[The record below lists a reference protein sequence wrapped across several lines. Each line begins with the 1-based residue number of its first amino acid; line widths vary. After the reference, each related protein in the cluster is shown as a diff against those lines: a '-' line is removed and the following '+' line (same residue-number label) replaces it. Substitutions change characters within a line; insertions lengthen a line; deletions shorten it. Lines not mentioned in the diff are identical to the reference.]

1 MTGNIA
7 TLRRTLVTEIISTI
21 RGGVRYLS
29 GAGRHRD
36 PQALPTLRTRTW
48 QRRALRENIR
58 ATIREIRAWQRRKT
72 QCFGDNERDCPVT
85 DAQPDLFETFDAGSW
100 RRFRE
105 ELATA
110 PTRAAATDVF
120 YSHDFLFLGLSCDER
135 ERRYAE
141 VEDVIREK
149 PDENSHT
156 VVRLAHR
163 PLTAG
168 KRKEV
173 KL

>member
-1 MTGNIA
+1 MTGKYRDA
-7 TLRRTLVTEIISTI
+7 AATLVTEIISTI
-21 RGGVRYLS
+21 E
-29 GAGRHRD
+29 AGFGTYPELDVTEILGLCRPANED
-36 PQALPTLRTRTW
+36 LA
-48 QRRALRENIR
+48 RRALRENIR
-58 ATIREIRAWQRRKT
+58 ATIRDRAWQRRKT
-72 QCFGDNERDCPVT
+72 LCFGDNERDCPVT
-85 DAQPDLFETFDAGSW
+85 DAQSDLFETLDAGSW

-168 KRKEV
+168 KHKEV